1 LRAGRN
7 QQEIARF
14 LKRAQVPGL
23 PFEECFEPK
32 PGCWVGRCHSCPKL
46 KQKMSLAS
54 HGQWILWPGHPKQCQ
69 NHPGL
74 AEGQPEGP
82 LVQGNLAYQLKINT
96 KKVFWPHKDSGF
108 CGLAT
113 QNIAKI
119 AQDWLKANLK
129 DHWSKE
135 IWPPSSKDC
144 NPLVISC
151 GAKLRERLINGLITP
166 WPPSRP

>member
-1 LRAGRN
+1 
-7 QQEIARF
+7 
-14 LKRAQVPGL
+14 
-23 PFEECFEPK
+23 
-32 PGCWVGRCHSCPKL
+32 
-46 KQKMSLAS
+46 MSLVS

-82 LVQGNLAYQLKINT
+82 LDQGNLAYQLKINT

-113 QNIAKI
+113 QNTAKI

-135 IWPPSSKDC
+135 IWPPSSKDTHQ
-144 NPLVISC
+144 
-151 GAKLRERLINGLITP
+151 NGI
-166 WPPSRP
+166 